1 MPDSTESNSTRH
13 RKIQPFDTTTTMS
26 PSPPS
31 SYSTSAARP
40 PPRYIELRPKGEGVL
55 ITFPEGASGQ
65 VDSRRK
71 RHALSQKNQRDRL
84 KAALE
89 QMARVLHAGG
99 VGSVFFMGLL
109 SAETRAAGSGM
120 VADGVESTL
129 QVELIETAVEYIQSL
144 EKEVKT
150 LRSSVKEVPRRQ
162 EGVACSEQ

>member
-1 MPDSTESNSTRH
+1 
-13 RKIQPFDTTTTMS
+13 MS

-31 SYSTSAARP
+31 TYSSTAARP
-40 PPRYIELRPKGEGVL
+40 PPRFIELRPKGEGVL

-71 RHALSQKNQRDRL
+71 RHAISQKNQRDRL

-99 VGSVFFMGLL
+99 VGSGPRR
-109 SAETRAAGSGM
+109 SSGTR
-120 VADGVESTL
+120 
-129 QVELIETAVEYIQSL
+129 VELIETAVEYIRRL

-150 LRSSVKEVPRRQ
+150 LRSSVNTVSRSH
-162 EGVACSEQ
+162 EGGECVESD